1 MLKQTSKMLIISAF
15 RELMEHDKF
24 DSITTSGII
33 EKSGVSRATFYKHFG
48 DKYDLLESI
57 VREEIIGT
65 CFYEVERSV
74 AERELE
80 VLRCFSQHKKFYAHA
95 FESAYFERFWM
106 EESIKSNRALLVS
119 RGVSDDKELMFTSY
133 VLGSSVAVMEDHY
146 VRGKLPMRERDLAER
161 FGRLAEDQIASAL
174 DAQKRQTEI

>member
-15 RELMEHDKF
+15 RELMEHEKF

-33 EKSGVSRATFYKHFG
+33 EKSGVSRATFYKHFK

-57 VREEIIGT
+57 VREEIVDA

-80 VLRCFSQHKKFYAHA
+80 VLRCFGLHKRFYAHA
-95 FESAYFERFWM
+95 FDSAHFERFWM
-106 EESIKSNRALLVS
+106 EESIKSNQALLIS
-119 RGVSDDKELMFTSY
+119 RGVSDDKELLFKSY
-133 VLGSSVAVMEDHY
+133 VLGSSFAVVEDHY
-146 VRGKLPMRERDLAER
+146 VRGKLPMEERDIAQQ
-161 FGRLAEDQIASAL
+161 FGRLSEELIDSAL
-174 DAQKRQTEI
+174 REQKRQTET